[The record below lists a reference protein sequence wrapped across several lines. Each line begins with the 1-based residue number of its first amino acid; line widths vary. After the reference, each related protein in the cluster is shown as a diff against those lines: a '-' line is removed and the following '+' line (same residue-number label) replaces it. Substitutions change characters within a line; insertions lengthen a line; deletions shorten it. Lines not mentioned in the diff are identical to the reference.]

1 MPSKNEIKFIRALKQ
16 NKYRNTHGLFVAEG
30 EKLVLHLLKIGLK
43 GRYLFTTVNVNVNGF
58 KIISQ
63 VEMSKISF
71 LKTPSSVFAVFEKPV
86 FSQKK
91 PSQKFLPLL
100 DGIRDPGNLGTILRL
115 CDWFGLPQ
123 LICTEDCVDVFNEK
137 VVQASMGSVSSIHVF
152 TMTRTE
158 IAQFIS
164 KENYTVYG
172 ADMDGASIY
181 ETNYA
186 SKSILVLGN
195 EGKGISEELESLITK
210 KITIPSAENAHA
222 ESLNVAIAASILV
235 SDYARKSN
243 SI

>member
-1 MPSKNEIKFIRALKQ
+1 M
-16 NKYRNTHGLFVAEG
+16 
-30 EKLVLHLLKIGLK
+30 
-43 GRYLFTTVNVNVNGF
+43 
-58 KIISQ
+58 
-63 VEMSKISF
+63 
-71 LKTPSSVFAVFEKPV
+71 
-86 FSQKK
+86 
-91 PSQKFLPLL
+91 
-100 DGIRDPGNLGTILRL
+100 
-115 CDWFGLPQ
+115 
-123 LICTEDCVDVFNEK
+123 FNEK